1 MTSIGLQCLQML
13 QKYCRV
19 SNAMENITDEISI
32 VQKKSD
38 LGQGKPNKRGGKD
51 TLSDCGKLHH
61 RL

>member
-1 MTSIGLQCLQML
+1 
-13 QKYCRV
+13 
-19 SNAMENITDEISI
+19 MENITDEISI